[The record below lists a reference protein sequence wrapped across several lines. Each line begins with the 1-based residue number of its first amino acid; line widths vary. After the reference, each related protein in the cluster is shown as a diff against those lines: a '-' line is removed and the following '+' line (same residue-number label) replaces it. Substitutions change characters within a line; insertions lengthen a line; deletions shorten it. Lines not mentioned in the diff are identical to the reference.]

1 MEQATIVNLLTNS
14 GLKVF
19 GIDSHFVYF
28 QDPSCI
34 YPAFDTILNYA
45 WMTVVVLTAIM
56 LFGWGVLYIKNGTKI
71 DTLFNNAKAL
81 ILIFCTLGA
90 VKPIVNAIYGDNL
103 FAKQCDTAQ
112 VSLSVVNE
120 LLEQRNKNFSE
131 SDEAILSENLVI
143 IDSAAETPEIVW
155 LQGPMVSFDSTTL
168 SSISS
173 YSGTNTSS
181 ANYPWNNSY
190 VNDQGNTSS
199 ANYSGN
205 TSSNNNLAYIAN
217 LYNPN
222 FKPVLD
228 VAGTVKSSKVVTFI
242 NRNGETIR
250 HIGGSTAWRNN
261 NPGNIIA
268 SSFAFKH
275 GAVGTN
281 GRWAVFPDEETGFK
295 AAISLLKT
303 KSYVNLSISQA
314 IHKWAPSADGNN
326 PVKYAQKVSNLT
338 GLPINATIRDLSDA
352 DLGRVARAI
361 QTVEYWN
368 PGVKQKI

>member
-45 WMTVVVLTAIM
+45 WMAVVVLTAIM

-71 DTLFNNAKAL
+71 DTLFNNAKVL

-143 IDSAAETPEIVW
+143 IDSAAETPTIVW
-155 LQGPMVSFDSTTL
+155 LQGPMNSFDSTTE
-168 SSISS
+168 SAISN
-173 YSGTNTSS
+173 YSGTNIAS
-181 ANYPWNNSY
+181 ATNANS
-190 VNDQGNTSS
+190 Q
-199 ANYSGN
+199 
-205 TSSNNNLAYIAN
+205 
-217 LYNPN
+217 NPM
-222 FKPVLD
+222 PVLD

-242 NRNGETIR
+242 NRNGEKIR

-303 KSYVNLSISQA
+303 KSYVNLSIYQA

-326 PVKYAQKVSNLT
+326 PVKYAQKVSKLT
-338 GLPINATIRDLSDA
+338 GLPINATLRDLSDA
-352 DLGRVARAI
+352 DLGSVARAI